1 MKNASKAYYLQV
13 LGLSSNFT
21 DSELKN
27 AYRKEAKKWHP
38 DLNKDDIYAEERLK
52 LINEAYVFLKES
64 NNKSTKV
71 KVPNNYSENKKSQK
85 ENNSG
90 VKSKDNN
97 FSIKIKKFIFYLG
110 GLISPGIFL
119 ASIFILAAFGSNIG
133 LFDLVLIS
141 TLILGTIF
149 FIRLNNYQLNW
160 YKNFGGKISE
170 KKIRDFAKVW
180 WILGASLIGISVFIL
195 IGLEALF
202 TNAPNQTKKILNK
215 NEKVNKAPKKER
227 NYSLENPKSKGL
239 FDGMTVENFLDVA
252 NNDIAN
258 EPENPDGYALRGLI
272 YFYLKK
278 YQSASRDLN
287 KAIKL
292 NDDYIDEELYFIRGI
307 INLKKSKKRGDIF
320 EKKGCKDLKV
330 VFESDIDY
338 QSNAFDEAYLNELG
352 IDLSAVRKMQNWSV
366 NQKIM
371 MNIENSHQFETNN
384 FCFVKN
390 LIKKYDYF

>member
-52 LINEAYVFLKES
+52 LINEAYAFLRDA

-119 ASIFILAAFGSNIG
+119 AGIFILAAFGSNIG
-133 LFDLVLIS
+133 LFDPVLIS

-160 YKNFGGKISE
+160 YKNFVGKISE

-338 QSNAFDEAYLNELG
+338 QSIAFDEAYLNELG
-352 IDLSAVRKMQNWSV
+352 IDLSAVRKKC
-366 NQKIM
+366 KIGQ
-371 MNIENSHQFETNN
+371 ST
-384 FCFVKN
+384 
-390 LIKKYDYF
+390 KKL

>member
-13 LGLSSNFT
+13 LGLSSNFN

-52 LINEAYVFLKES
+52 LINEAYAFLRDA

-119 ASIFILAAFGSNIG
+119 ACIFILAAFGSNIG
-133 LFDLVLIS
+133 LFDPVLIS
-141 TLILGTIF
+141 TLILGSIF

-195 IGLEALF
+195 MGLEALLSP
-202 TNAPNQTKKILNK
+202 APNHPLKNILNK
-215 NEKVNKAPKKER
+215 NEKVNQAPKKKTS
-227 NYSLENPKSKGL
+227 NSLEKPKSKGW
-239 FDGMTVENFLDVA
+239 FDGMTIENLLDIV

-258 EPENPDGYALRGLI
+258 EPDNPDGYANRGLI
-272 YFYLKK
+272 YFNLKK
-278 YQSASRDLN
+278 YQSALRDLN
-287 KAIKL
+287 KAIKM
-292 NDDYIDEELYFIRGI
+292 NDYIDEELHLARGI

-338 QSNAFDEAYLNELG
+338 QSIAFDEAYLNELG
-352 IDLSAVRKMQNWSV
+352 IDLSAVRKKCKIGQSTK
-366 NQKIM
+366 KIM
-371 MNIENSHQFETNN
+371 RNIVN
-384 FCFVKN
+384 
-390 LIKKYDYF
+390 